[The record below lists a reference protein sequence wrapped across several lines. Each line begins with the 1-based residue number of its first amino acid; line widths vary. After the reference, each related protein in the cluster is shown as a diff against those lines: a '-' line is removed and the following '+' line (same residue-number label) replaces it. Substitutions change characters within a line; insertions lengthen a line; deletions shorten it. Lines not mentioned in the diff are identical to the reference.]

1 MAKSVYSWG
10 KAAKTNGNR
19 RGSGVTVKRP
29 SVPKSPKAGV
39 KKTKKIK
46 TGY

>member
-1 MAKSVYSWG
+1 MARSVYSWG
-10 KAAKTNGNR
+10 KVAKNGNS
-19 RGSGVTVKRP
+19 RGSGVTVKKP
-29 SVPKSPKAGV
+29 ATPKSPKAGI